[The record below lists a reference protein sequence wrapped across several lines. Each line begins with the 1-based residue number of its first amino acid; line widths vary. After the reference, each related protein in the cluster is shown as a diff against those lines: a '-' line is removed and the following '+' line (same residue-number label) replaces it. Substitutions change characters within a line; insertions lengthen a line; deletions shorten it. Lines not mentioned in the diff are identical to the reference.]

1 MLCEG
6 KVTKRR
12 KLKDTSKCESL
23 ISDTQPDRGS
33 KSPDKTS
40 EKEDRKEQDTP
51 DKATEQSTTAPQE
64 DFYSEND
71 SEFDLFEEKTEDVD
85 RDTEDKSSVW
95 GNPGTLD
102 SNFNGEV
109 STNSNIERIISHV
122 KTEQVRQHFGALTDL
137 QEDLQKLIASS
148 DHPPS
153 IKPKTELLN
162 AEETLST
169 APLVNCENFDPSR
182 IQLAAESFRNICMTL
197 ARAKHLNETK
207 DLRMEL
213 SNRELWEKFHTVGNE
228 MIITRSG
235 RRLFPK
241 LSCTVSGLKPTSM
254 YVMLV
259 DIVPADNRR
268 YRFCSQN
275 EKWVNAGH
283 ARPDPPKQV
292 YIHPDSPQH
301 GDAWMRS
308 EISFHKLKVQTSN
321 FYEEFSGHTVLNS
334 QHRYQPRVHV
344 VQCCDIYR
352 VPQCPFKTFIFPE
365 TAFFAVTTYQS
376 SLITEMKIANNPFAK
391 GFRAPGTATQ
401 AAGDRHEAKGTEN
414 IVIELETYGAPPF
427 LAAGGAVKHTACGK
441 STVKTESNLAPS
453 MLASTSSSP
462 KTSTRYQLPHSKPSP
477 NWTFPGPSHRPS
489 MITAQ
494 PLFPTQ
500 MRPGQMQLGPGH
512 PQLVPGPGPHRYPVS
527 SIPVSSEYP
536 IQRIMRPGYAPP
548 AVSIPSG
555 YGAPPAS
562 VGPPPGYGGPSGAGG
577 AAPGSMGVVPP
588 GNMVHWGFNTPSH
601 FRPQAGMVPQSIQ
614 PAASQSPNPP
624 LPTSPQVVNIPD
636 STQDKEMTTPV
647 KDSPVCSPSA
657 NSANSSPSAD
667 ATIKVRLAGSEDFFE
682 VELSDIGDTYA
693 SLVKCLAEELDV
705 KSETVSKI
713 RKLPNILIRKDRDV
727 KRIKSGSEFEVEL
740 NAEN

>member
-1 MLCEG
+1 MIRIIDEELREACAIGDETKAQMLIGQGANVNSSNKVNGWTALHWAAYRGHRGLVMFLLNKGADPTIQNSKGETVTSLLSNYSLDLLEG
-6 KVTKRR
+6 KEVDDAKQYPLPSQQETLNSLPIMPNYIRNPEFPYSTKKDPLPMMNSGPPPNHIVT
-12 KLKDTSKCESL
+12 
-23 ISDTQPDRGS
+23 
-33 KSPDKTS
+33 
-40 EKEDRKEQDTP
+40 
-51 DKATEQSTTAPQE
+51 
-64 DFYSEND
+64 
-71 SEFDLFEEKTEDVD
+71 
-85 RDTEDKSSVW
+85 
-95 GNPGTLD
+95 PGTSLNQKQSGVHKGPGVGPPGVGPSGPSQTARPILVQVPSSQGNR
-102 SNFNGEV
+102 SNSSSPQLPS
-109 STNSNIERIISHV
+109 STNNMSKQNCSTERMDME
-122 KTEQVRQHFGALTDL
+122 TDTRQG
-137 QEDLQKLIASS
+137 
-148 DHPPS
+148 
-153 IKPKTELLN
+153 
-162 AEETLST
+162 
-169 APLVNCENFDPSR
+169 
-182 IQLAAESFRNICMTL
+182 
-197 ARAKHLNETK
+197 
-207 DLRMEL
+207 
-213 SNRELWEKFHTVGNE
+213 
-228 MIITRSG
+228 
-235 RRLFPK
+235 
-241 LSCTVSGLKPTSM
+241 
-254 YVMLV
+254 
-259 DIVPADNRR
+259 
-268 YRFCSQN
+268 
-275 EKWVNAGH
+275 
-283 ARPDPPKQV
+283 
-292 YIHPDSPQH
+292 
-301 GDAWMRS
+301 
-308 EISFHKLKVQTSN
+308 
-321 FYEEFSGHTVLNS
+321 
-334 QHRYQPRVHV
+334 
-344 VQCCDIYR
+344 
-352 VPQCPFKTFIFPE
+352 
-365 TAFFAVTTYQS
+365 
-376 SLITEMKIANNPFAK
+376 
-391 GFRAPGTATQ
+391 
-401 AAGDRHEAKGTEN
+401 
-414 IVIELETYGAPPF
+414 
-427 LAAGGAVKHTACGK
+427 
-441 STVKTESNLAPS
+441 NLAPS